1 MRGKK
6 LPNFFMILKAKKM
19 IKFESVDLKRNGKEI
34 FSGLNFFV
42 QKNEKV
48 LIQGKSGIGKTTL
61 FKILLGF
68 ETIDKGRVAFNN
80 LDIVKEHIKDI
91 RHQIFYLSQ
100 DIDLKDGRVGN
111 FLDEILGYNL
121 FKNQDGT
128 HFSNL
133 LSFLDLSDKLLD
145 QTVKE
150 LSGGERQRIGLLI
163 CFLLDRPVWL
173 LDEPTSALDDIMKK
187 KIADYILDQEK
198 TIILISHDNVW
209 KKNNAVKIERW
220 L

>member
-1 MRGKK
+1 
-6 LPNFFMILKAKKM
+6 M
-19 IKFESVDLKRNGKEI
+19 IKFESVYLKRNHKKI

-68 ETIDKGRVAFNN
+68 ETIDKGRVSFND

-91 RHQIFYLSQ
+91 RDQIFYLSQ
-100 DIDLKDGRVGN
+100 DIDLKDGRVCDL
-111 FLDEILGYNL
+111 LDEILEHNL
-121 FKNQDGT
+121 LKNQDKS
-128 HFSNL
+128 HFMDL
-133 LSFLDLSDKLLD
+133 LNFLDLNDDLLD

-187 KIADYILDQEK
+187 KIVGYILDQQK
-198 TIILISHDNVW
+198 TIVLISHDNVW
-209 KKNNAVKIERW
+209 EKKNAVTIERW